1 MTAEDQ
7 RVIGRL
13 EKAVSSLE
21 DAVSLLGKNTRED
34 LGKIFGRLDEMVREG
49 CELGRQNARDI
60 EELKQRPV
68 AARGLWQTVAT
79 AVSAAA
85 ALTAVALTLLL

>member
-21 DAVSLLGKNTRED
+21 DAVKLLATNTRDD

-49 CELGRQNARDI
+49 CELGRKNARDI
-60 EELKQRPV
+60 EEVKQRPV
-68 AARGLWQTVAT
+68 AARGWWQTVAT
-79 AVSAAA
+79 AVSALA
-85 ALTAVALTLLL
+85 ALAAVLLTLLL